1 MPHSVFRVV
10 TCPTRA
16 LAVFRRSKA
25 TIQRVFDEISNGGNA
40 MRHTALKAL
49 VLSGLIVAAAASAFA
64 QKKYDTGASDTEIM
78 IGNIVPYSGPAS
90 AYGVEAVGGVPQNLQ
105 QSPHLW

>member
-1 MPHSVFRVV
+1 
-10 TCPTRA
+10 
-16 LAVFRRSKA
+16 
-25 TIQRVFDEISNGGNA
+25 

-49 VLSGLIVAAAASAFA
+49 VLSGLIVAAASAFA
-64 QKKYDTGASDTEIM
+64 QKKYDTGASDTEIK

-105 QSPHLW
+105 QSLRFARHFHFLRQNGPCCASPSDA